1 MTKEEQLRYLE
12 QIYGDIEDGNCDL
25 SEAVLHQDIS
35 GSKEI
40 RLSVVYSRSAQVS
53 QAAGHNH
60 GPSKPTKPG
69 VYISSDPAV
78 YTSTGIYNTNAYWTS
93 ITGVTS

>member
-1 MTKEEQLRYLE
+1 MTREEQLRYLE

-25 SEAVLHQDIS
+25 TEAVLHQDIG

-40 RLSVVYSRSAQVS
+40 RLSVAYNRRAQVN
-53 QAAGHNH
+53 QAAAHNYGHT
-60 GPSKPTKPG
+60 STKPG